1 MRVSR
6 HHGLRSLPDTEGRT
20 NADDLPRQAALFAR
34 KGGSIG
40 PAAKRR
46 RPTCGAALGRF
57 ARDLARTA
65 MPADPGLE
73 RVPAPDV
80 ENAPS
85 GWRVAGILRRR
96 NGFRPEISTRGRS
109 ARRIRP
115 LAGFAGTRRHVAR
128 WNHARRGGDRS
139 SRLAQPARPAAPGG
153 PCCGTASLPSGEF
166 RARSCSGVLLAM
178 IASALI

>member
-1 MRVSR
+1 MTCRDRR
-6 HHGLRSLPDTEGRT
+6 HFSHERAARLGLPRSAVARRAAQPWAGLRATS
-20 NADDLPRQAALFAR
+20 
-34 KGGSIG
+34 
-40 PAAKRR
+40 
-46 RPTCGAALGRF
+46 
-57 ARDLARTA
+57 RTA
-65 MPADPGLE
+65 MPVDPGLE

-115 LAGFAGTRRHVAR
+115 LAGFAGARRHVAR
-128 WNHARRGGDRS
+128 QNHARRGGDRS